1 MVGYNYD
8 GGGSK
13 RMTTDEREATRAL
26 GGIALIGG
34 LTYLW
39 LTSKP
44 SVLPARDLTLFAG
57 GAYQERGTGFVLQPL
72 NVRSAD
78 KQELVGFNPNSEINI
93 FAIHNGEDSL
103 TATIKATF
111 NDGSTKSVSKSE
123 TMRTT
128 SMRDNKNTEQ
138 QYGEGVVQ
146 SSFDIEP
153 NTDFDKEINQDGKS
167 ITEYS
172 VTLNVSGKGKTKT
185 IAFIVGA

>member
-1 MVGYNYD
+1 ME
-8 GGGSK
+8 K
-13 RMTTDEREATRAL
+13 TA
-26 GGIALIGG
+26 
-34 LTYLW
+34 
-39 LTSKP
+39 
-44 SVLPARDLTLFAG
+44 
-57 GAYQERGTGFVLQPL
+57 
-72 NVRSAD
+72 
-78 KQELVGFNPNSEINI
+78 
-93 FAIHNGEDSL
+93 

-128 SMRDNKNTEQ
+128 SMRDTEQ

-172 VTLNVSGKGKTKT
+172 VTLQAVWAPPSLSLSGHEYGNQVASTRSSPKSGDINAAKQKALQAAKNLEEYLLVHYTMLRDYAGVSQSDDRSQLS
-185 IAFIVGA
+185 FDDIVHYHVYGDYRLLVSHIGATHRPR